1 MAVDYDGINHYPV
14 NGCDNSGESCYN
26 PDELFSQWTN
36 GGLPLIEVTA
46 QSMPGWTYVFFDTE
60 ELFADNTSRVIQLKS
75 KEFPERIDYVRT
87 NSNGQIVRY
96 EKINGFTKATVDGPV
111 INDDDITV
119 TDIADLQGIGLHTS
133 ILINTTDGMGTK
145 AIIAVVTAINGNVIT
160 VDRNVTLNDQ
170 DVLFRGANNRD
181 YCEAIS
187 NTYTPTCEVEYYSN
201 FQSLQLSMTFRG
213 DDLAKDRVIY
223 SYGANEQNYIDR
235 LWKPARQG
243 FVRELGHVIL
253 WWENTATNIGNGV
266 RTTTRGIFPSL
277 TEAQTCSG
285 DQFMYDFTTCCGE
298 DDDDAT
304 ISAYLDVIR
313 NAYDSGY
320 YKDGVMTAM
329 INSAQ
334 RWELLKM
341 RPSFLSYAGIQVYED
356 NRQTHTGMY
365 DFLTL
370 RIISLQTDFARVE
383 FVLDEILS
391 SYYPTMPI
399 MVIFPR
405 SMVGMY
411 QRKYEKIDSN
421 MRAVANSGV
430 PTLEMKD
437 ITPYISYLN
446 GGDECFAFVGKI
458 RFALAFWGIYN
469 GAWRAIFNMRSYKT
483 CNAELNC
490 SPSQY
495 EFLTYEQGGGK

>member
-1 MAVDYDGINHYPV
+1 MSVPYDGINQYPTS
-14 NGCDNSGESCYN
+14 GCANSGTSCYN
-26 PDELFSQWTN
+26 PEELFSQWTN

-46 QSMPGWTYVFFDTE
+46 QSMPGWTYVFFETE
-60 ELFADNTSRVIQLKS
+60 ELFADNNSRVIQLKS

-87 NSNGQIVRY
+87 NANGQIVRY
-96 EKINGFTKATVDGPV
+96 EKTNGFTKTQITASVVGSNV
-111 INDDDITV
+111 ITV
-119 TDIADLQGIGLHTS
+119 TDIADLQGIGPNTS
-133 ILINTTDGMGTK
+133 ILINTTDTLGQK
-145 AIIAVVTAINGNVIT
+145 AVIAVIVSISGNDITLDRNIT
-160 VDRNVTLNDQ
+160 VNAGDR
-170 DVLFRGANNRD
+170 LFRGANNRD

-223 SYGANEQNYIDR
+223 SYGANEQAYIDR

-253 WWENTATNIGNGV
+253 FGENTATNTSLGV
-266 RTTTRGIFPSL
+266 KTTTRGIFPSL
-277 TEAQTCSG
+277 EEAETCSG
-285 DQFMYDFTTCCGE
+285 EQFTYDFASCCGT
-298 DDDDAT
+298 DDDDMA
-304 ISAYLDVIR
+304 ISSYLDVIR

-341 RPSFLSYAGIQVYED
+341 RPSFLSYAGIQVYEE
-356 NRQTHTGMY
+356 NRQTHSGMY

-370 RIISLQTDFARVE
+370 RVISLQTDFARVE

-391 SYYPTMPI
+391 SYYPTMPV
-399 MVIFPR
+399 MLIFPR

-411 QRKYEKIDSN
+411 QRKFEKVDSN

-446 GGDECFAFVGKI
+446 GGDECFSFVGKVW
-458 RFALAFWGIYN
+458 FALAFGGIYN
-469 GAWRAIFNMRSYKT
+469 GAWRAIFNLKSYKSCNNT
-483 CNAELNC
+483 CTPPVYDFIL
-490 SPSQY
+490 PS
-495 EFLTYEQGGGK
+495 GS

>member
-253 WWENTATNIGNGV
+253 W
-266 RTTTRGIFPSL
+266 
-277 TEAQTCSG
+277 
-285 DQFMYDFTTCCGE
+285 
-298 DDDDAT
+298 
-304 ISAYLDVIR
+304 
-313 NAYDSGY
+313 
-320 YKDGVMTAM
+320 
-329 INSAQ
+329 
-334 RWELLKM
+334 
-341 RPSFLSYAGIQVYED
+341 
-356 NRQTHTGMY
+356 
-365 DFLTL
+365 
-370 RIISLQTDFARVE
+370 
-383 FVLDEILS
+383 
-391 SYYPTMPI
+391 
-399 MVIFPR
+399 
-405 SMVGMY
+405 
-411 QRKYEKIDSN
+411 
-421 MRAVANSGV
+421 
-430 PTLEMKD
+430 
-437 ITPYISYLN
+437 
-446 GGDECFAFVGKI
+446 
-458 RFALAFWGIYN
+458 
-469 GAWRAIFNMRSYKT
+469 
-483 CNAELNC
+483 
-490 SPSQY
+490 
-495 EFLTYEQGGGK
+495 